1 MHKNID
7 PNWDRD
13 QEENEEFLGGY
24 ELLNDLIQQLREVDS
39 VYKISQ
45 V

>member
-7 PNWDRD
+7 SNWDGD
-13 QEENEEFLGGY
+13 QEENKELLGGQ
-24 ELLNDLIQQLREVDS
+24 EILNDLIQQLREVDS